1 MHRVGVKLYVARLVR
16 CAGFDYKPCTD
27 YAHYAQLYKR
37 VRIFVRTKIAGIV
50 TIGITIR

>member
-1 MHRVGVKLYVARLVR
+1 MHRVGVKLYVARLAR
-16 CAGFDYKPCTD
+16 CAGFDCKPCTD

-50 TIGITIR
+50 FIGITIR